1 MTDEKLSTALAD
13 VIGPDIEIVSGI
25 YPISIPQ
32 LGKQIKVLIIH
43 SDEAKPGDNMLK
55 GWHFSLETTPHLI
68 SEPFDDAKSALLGA
82 LEAITKTVFET
93 ELISA
98 ENSTLH

>member
-1 MTDEKLSTALAD
+1 MTDEKTDMAL
-13 VIGPDIEIVSGI
+13 VIGPDIEFVSGV

-32 LGKQIKVLIIH
+32 LGKQIKVLLVH
-43 SDEAKPGDNMLK
+43 SDEVKPKYNLSE
-55 GWHFSLETTPHLI
+55 GWYFSLEITPHII

-82 LEAITKTVFET
+82 LEAIAETVFET

-98 ENSTLH
+98 ENSTRH